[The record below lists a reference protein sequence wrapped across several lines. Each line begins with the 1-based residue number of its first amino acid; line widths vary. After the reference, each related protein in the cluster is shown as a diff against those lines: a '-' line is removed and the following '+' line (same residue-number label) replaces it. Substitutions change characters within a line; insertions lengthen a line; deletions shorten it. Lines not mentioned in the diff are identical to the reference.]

1 MVITERN
8 EKLCQTTGIAGIQ
21 GAFSDKVTT
30 NIDVFIDEAVVQC
43 DVQVVEN
50 IFIDDSK

>member
-1 MVITERN
+1 MKTMSDHRDSRDP
-8 EKLCQTTGIAGIQ
+8 